1 MKNALPAPV
10 AALEAVTTWTGV
22 RRYGDGGSVAL
33 YVDGPVKPL
42 TNISTLVASGSPSI
56 RIAFVSKM
64 NVPPCM
70 PHPKPLPG
78 TIAEVLV
85 LKAPEIR
92 SLVPGPSEGVDE
104 VSTVALF
111 PRGAT
116 DPLLGTVPE
125 HAAALARMIAM
136 LMQYRRREDPAMGYP
151 SRNIQ

>member
-22 RRYGDGGSVAL
+22 RRYDSGGSVAL
-33 YVDGPVKPL
+33 YVAGPVKPL
-42 TNISTLVASGSPSI
+42 TNISTLATSDSPSI
-56 RIAFVSKM
+56 RIAFVKKT
-64 NVPPCM
+64 NVPWCM
-70 PHPKPLPG
+70 LHPKPLPG

-92 SLVPGPSEGVDE
+92 SLVPGPREGVDE
-104 VSTVALF
+104 DSRVAVS

-116 DPLLGTVPE
+116 DPVLGTVPE

-136 LMQYRRREDPAMGYP
+136 LTQYRRREDPAMGYP
-151 SRNIQ
+151 SGNIQ

>member
-1 MKNALPAPV
+1 
-10 AALEAVTTWTGV
+10 
-22 RRYGDGGSVAL
+22 
-33 YVDGPVKPL
+33 
-42 TNISTLVASGSPSI
+42 
-56 RIAFVSKM
+56 
-64 NVPPCM
+64 M

-92 SLVPGPSEGVDE
+92 SLVPGPREGVDE
-104 VSTVALF
+104 DSTVAVS

-116 DPLLGTVPE
+116 DPLPGTVPK
-125 HAAALARMIAM
+125 HATALARMITM